1 MRAILSSFG
10 CLLLLLPLAGA
21 VSAQATP
28 TQLRVRVLAHDAK
41 IIGSSVGGVR
51 VTITDVAT
59 GELLASGVQEGST
72 GNTGTII
79 RTPWERGGT
88 IFDVDGTGLF
98 EATLLLDAPTRVEV
112 VAEGP
117 LGTEH
122 AIQRASKTLLLV
134 PGVDIVGE
142 GLILELNGFTVEI
155 QTPAGDETSVDGS
168 LTVQARVTMLCGC
181 PTEPGGLWDADRIR
195 VLARLVRGNEVVVE
209 GELDFTGETS
219 IYDGTI
225 VAPGPGSYDLQVLAI
240 DPERANTG
248 IAVRR
253 VTVR

>member
-1 MRAILSSFG
+1 MRAMLSSFG

-21 VSAQATP
+21 ASAQATP

-41 IIGSSVGGVR
+41 IIGSSVGGAR
-51 VTITDVAT
+51 VTITDLAT

-72 GNTGTII
+72 GDTGAIV
-79 RTPWERGGT
+79 RTPQERGST
-88 IFDVDGTGLF
+88 IFDVDETGLF
-98 EATLLLDAPTRVEV
+98 EATLRLDAPTRVEV

-155 QTPAGDETSVDGS
+155 QNPTEAEASVDGA

-181 PTEPGGLWDADRIR
+181 PTEPGGLWDADRFTI
-195 VLARLVRGNEVVVE
+195 LARLVRGSEVVVE
-209 GELDFTGETS
+209 GELVFAGETS
-219 IYDGTI
+219 IYHGTL
-225 VAPGPGSYDLQVLAI
+225 VAPRPGNYDLQVLAI

-248 IAVRR
+248 LAVRK
-253 VTVR
+253 VVVR

>member
-1 MRAILSSFG
+1 MCAILSSFG

-21 VSAQATP
+21 VTAQAAA

-41 IIGSSVGGVR
+41 IIGSSVGGAR
-51 VTITDVAT
+51 VTITDLAT

-79 RTPWERGGT
+79 GTPWERGAT

-155 QTPAGDETSVDGS
+155 QAPTGDETSVDGS
-168 LTVQARVTMLCGC
+168 LTVKARVTMLCGC
-181 PTEPGGLWDADRIR
+181 PTEPGGLWDADRMRI
-195 VLARLVRGNEVVVE
+195 LARLIRGSEVVVE
-209 GELDFTGETS
+209 RELDFAGETS
-219 IYDGTI
+219 IYQGTI
-225 VAPGPGSYDLQVLAI
+225 VAPGPGSYNLQVLAI

>member
-1 MRAILSSFG
+1 
-10 CLLLLLPLAGA
+10 
-21 VSAQATP
+21 
-28 TQLRVRVLAHDAK
+28 
-41 IIGSSVGGVR
+41 
-51 VTITDVAT
+51 
-59 GELLASGVQEGST
+59 
-72 GNTGTII
+72 
-79 RTPWERGGT
+79 
-88 IFDVDGTGLF
+88 
-98 EATLLLDAPTRVEV
+98 VEV